1 MLASNRGDAEGQ
13 TEAGTSA
20 VEPAD
25 NLVMSTNLELIKSTY
40 TLGPAALMP
49 ALAPNVSWTEAAGFP
64 YGGTY
69 TGADDIVKNV
79 FSRLGSEWENFRPE
93 VEEIH
98 DAGDT
103 IIATGFYR
111 GTYRK
116 TNRPMEASFAHV
128 FSLKDGK
135 IVRFVQY
142 VDSRKVWD
150 AIEPE

>member
-1 MLASNRGDAEGQ
+1 M
-13 TEAGTSA
+13 SA
-20 VEPAD
+20 
-25 NLVMSTNLELIKSTY
+25 NLELIKSTY
-40 TLGPAALMP
+40 VLGPAALIA
-49 ALAPNVSWTEAAGFP
+49 ALAPDVEWTEAAGFP

-69 TGADDIVKNV
+69 RGLDEIAQNV
-79 FSRLGSEWENFRPE
+79 FARLGSEWEGFKAD
-93 VEEIH
+93 VENLH

-128 FSLKDGK
+128 FTLKDGK

-142 VDSRKVWD
+142 VDSRKVWE
-150 AIEPE
+150 AIE

>member
-1 MLASNRGDAEGQ
+1 M
-13 TEAGTSA
+13 SA
-20 VEPAD
+20 
-25 NLVMSTNLELIKSTY
+25 NLELVKSTY
-40 TLGPAALMP
+40 VLGPAALIA
-49 ALAPNVSWTEAAGFP
+49 ALAPNVEWTEAAGFP

-69 TGADDIVKNV
+69 RGVDEIVQNV
-79 FSRLGSEWENFRPE
+79 LARLGSEWEGFKAD
-93 VEEIH
+93 VENLH

-135 IVRFVQY
+135 VVRFVQY
-142 VDSRKVWD
+142 VDSRKAWE
-150 AIEPE
+150 AIE